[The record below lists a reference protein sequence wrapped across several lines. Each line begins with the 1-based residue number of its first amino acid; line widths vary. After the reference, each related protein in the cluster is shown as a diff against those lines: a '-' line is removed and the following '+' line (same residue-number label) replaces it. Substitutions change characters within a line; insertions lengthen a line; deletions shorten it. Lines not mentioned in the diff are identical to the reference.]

1 MDPKELKTLLSEGLQ
16 AELGAEPRRNFGWE
30 VFFLGGR
37 MFVFFSAKNELVGKW
52 PPAERER
59 LRTEVPGVRPFMG
72 DDLVQATWL
81 RIPLESL
88 DLAEAM
94 RLARVAGEYVQTP
107 EGAPKGRR
115 RKKSTT

>member
-1 MDPKELKTLLSEGLQ
+1 MDPTELKALMTQALQ

-37 MFVFFSAKNELVGKW
+37 MFVFFSKTELVGKW
-52 PPAERER
+52 PKLERER
-59 LRTEVPGVRPFMG
+59 LRAEVAGVRPFMG
-72 DDLVQATWL
+72 EAGADASWL
-81 RIPLESL
+81 RIPLEAL
-88 DLAEAM
+88 DLGEGM

-115 RKKSTT
+115 RKKS